1 MSASAG
7 PCSEKAKIAPTR
19 YVPRSGRQLPS
30 GPNQEREIDTMARL
44 GTFQC
49 AVIALVSLGLVAV
62 AAAPALCQEEGV
74 PANRFESIMA
84 ATDSLA
90 FGSTAADSSEEIPVV
105 VQGYTGWQKWLS
117 ESAIGKTGAG
127 ELFIKGGNFMWWL
140 LVVSLLG
147 FIFLI
152 ERLWT
157 LNRARVNTRKL
168 IGTVITT
175 LRSEGVEAASVEC
188 QKVRGPI
195 AAILY
200 AGLQKTDRGTAAV
213 EKAIANAGTIEM
225 AFLERGLIWI
235 ASVTTIAP
243 LIGFLGT
250 VSGMIHAFE
259 AIAASEQ
266 VNAKLVASGIS
277 EALIT
282 TAAGLMIAI
291 PASIGY
297 NYFIAAIDRFV
308 IEMEESS
315 AELVEELTKL
325 GG

>member
-1 MSASAG
+1 MLRNAVFVLVGFTLAL
-7 PCSEKAKIAPTR
+7 ALAP
-19 YVPRSGRQLPS
+19 
-30 GPNQEREIDTMARL
+30 
-44 GTFQC
+44 
-49 AVIALVSLGLVAV
+49 VAV
-62 AAAPALCQEEGV
+62 AQDDDAALNED
-74 PANRFESIMA
+74 RFAKIMA
-84 ATDSLA
+84 TSDSLG
-90 FGSTAADSSEEIPVV
+90 FGSSAADSAREVPTIVEPTGGLM
-105 VQGYTGWQKWLS
+105 GYVERS
-117 ESAIGKTGAG
+117 PIGSTGAG
-127 ELFIKGGNFMWWL
+127 ELFVKGGRFMWWL
-140 LVVSLLG
+140 LIVALVG

-157 LNRARVNTRKL
+157 LNRARINTRKL

-175 LRSEGVEAASVEC
+175 LRTEGVQAAAEEC

-200 AGLQKTDRGTAAV
+200 AGLQKVDKGPEAV
-213 EKAIANAGTIEM
+213 EKAISTAGTIEM

-250 VSGMIHAFE
+250 VSGMINAFE

-282 TAAGLMIAI
+282 TATGLTVAI
-291 PASIGY
+291 PATIGY
-297 NYFIAAIDRFV
+297 NYFVSAIDRFV
-308 IEMEESS
+308 IEMEETS
-315 AELVEELTKL
+315 AELIEELDRMQS
-325 GG
+325 GAGA